1 MQHKPFFPEYAL
13 QKRLQRFGH
22 LPELREDQR
31 LLPLFMYC
39 LTYLPEPGKLA
50 AVILLVSACAE
61 ILVRVV
67 AELLEFHQG

>member
-1 MQHKPFFPEYAL
+1 MMVAANL
-13 QKRLQRFGH
+13 IS
-22 LPELREDQR
+22 LRKSLNPR
-31 LLPLFMYC
+31 LLPLFIYC

-50 AVILLVSACAE
+50 TVILLVSACAE